1 VTGQIQTNN
10 SILLA
15 NGSAG
20 APAMTFT
27 SDPDTGF
34 YRSDTNE
41 LSLTTGGTQRVIVNS
56 SGNVGIG
63 TAPGSFKLD
72 IFGGA
77 VRINNSVGIPIE
89 IGSDFGGGSGG
100 YANLELGKNRTSDGG
115 AYIDLTAIGGGA
127 GDYSTRILRETGSNG
142 SFAITNT
149 GTGEYSIGQSAAGPI
164 VLRTT
169 SLERMRIDSSG
180 NIGIGAVAEDTYKLD
195 VTGKS
200 RAKTEF
206 WVGPNTTN
214 GFIRMTVDSGISYIQ
229 SSSNISGT
237 HNKLYFTGF
246 AGSSNTMVLDIPNRR
261 VGIGGQ
267 TAPTVALDV
276 TGDIKASG
284 NITAYSDERFKT
296 NRHPIVNALEK
307 VGQMRGVS
315 YETKEEGRRRIGVI
329 AQEIEK
335 IIPEVVLTD
344 DTDEHYKSVDY
355 GNIVAV
361 LIEAVKE
368 LKAKVDEL
376 SSA

>member
-1 VTGQIQTNN
+1 MRIDST
-10 SILLA
+10 
-15 NGSAG
+15 
-20 APAMTFT
+20 
-27 SDPDTGF
+27 
-34 YRSDTNE
+34 
-41 LSLTTGGTQRVIVNS
+41 
-56 SGNVGIG
+56 GNVGIG
-63 TAPGSFKLD
+63 A
-72 IFGGA
+72 
-77 VRINNSVGIPIE
+77 
-89 IGSDFGGGSGG
+89 
-100 YANLELGKNRTSDGG
+100 
-115 AYIDLTAIGGGA
+115 
-127 GDYSTRILRETGSNG
+127 
-142 SFAITNT
+142 
-149 GTGEYSIGQSAAGPI
+149 AAG
-164 VLRTT
+164 
-169 SLERMRIDSSG
+169 S
-180 NIGIGAVAEDTYKLD
+180 YKLD
-195 VTGKS
+195 VNGSTRFRS
-200 RAKTEF
+200 DVY
-206 WVGPNTTN
+206 VGPDTTN

-229 SSSNISGT
+229 SSSNTSGT
-237 HNKLYFTGF
+237 HNKLYFTGY

-296 NRHPIVNALEK
+296 NIHPIVNALEK
-307 VGQMRGVS
+307 VGQMRGVT

-344 DTDEHYKSVDY
+344 DTEDHYKSVDY